1 MSASHLSIVRR
12 LSMVFLLGTLL
23 TLLSGALSGVPSAGA
38 TTASAVSGY
47 QVVYGPTT
55 ASNSL
60 SPKTAR
66 AVCPL
71 GKRVIGGGGAVYQP
85 GVGYVRRMAL
95 TELRPVFRYDGTSDA
110 YLATA
115 AETPP
120 GTSENW
126 LVEAYAVCA
135 DPLPGMFMV
144 AYTTSP
150 SSSSVQTASAGCP
163 WVIGT
168 GGRISNSSGYV
179 VLQAARPSATGDLA
193 RVRAHEVP
201 GGYGGPW
208 SVTAY
213 AVCVSSKPAGYEV
226 VVDRSSAQLSETYKD
241 AAAICPYGKNVLGA
255 GGAISN
261 TAPGNVSLFMIHI
274 YPWQASV
281 AAIENTPTNLNWDY
295 IVATAVCASS

>member
-12 LSMVFLLGTLL
+12 LSIVFLLGTLL

-66 AVCPL
+66 AVCPP

-120 GTSENW
+120 EPLKTGSWRRT
-126 LVEAYAVCA
+126 LYVPTRCRVCSWSRTQPA
-135 DPLPGMFMV
+135 RPRLPCRLRLPG
-144 AYTTSP
+144 
-150 SSSSVQTASAGCP
+150 
-163 WVIGT
+163 
-168 GGRISNSSGYV
+168 
-179 VLQAARPSATGDLA
+179 
-193 RVRAHEVP
+193 VP
-201 GGYGGPW
+201 G
-208 SVTAY
+208 
-213 AVCVSSKPAGYEV
+213 
-226 VVDRSSAQLSETYKD
+226 SSAR
-241 AAAICPYGKNVLGA
+241 A
-255 GGAISN
+255 GGS
-261 TAPGNVSLFMIHI
+261 APPRGESFSRRHDRLI
-274 YPWQASV
+274 PATLPASGLMRF
-281 AAIENTPTNLNWDY
+281 P
-295 IVATAVCASS
+295 VATHVSCRVILAHPQLP

>member
-1 MSASHLSIVRR
+1 MATMHPSIARR
-12 LSMVFLLGTLL
+12 LSMVFLLSALL
-23 TLLSGALSGVPSAGA
+23 TLLSGALSGVPAAGA

-47 QVVYGPTT
+47 QVVYGPET

-85 GVGYVRRMAL
+85 GVGSIQRTAL

-120 GTSENW
+120 GTTENW

-168 GGRISNSSGYV
+168 GGRISTSFGRV
-179 VLQAARPSATGDLA
+179 VLQTARPSPTGDFA

-201 GGYGGPW
+201 DGYTGTW

-213 AVCVSSKPAGYEV
+213 AVCVSTKPAGYEV
-226 VVDRSSAQLSETYKD
+226 VVGRSGQRLSEPYKS
-241 AAAICPYGKNVLGA
+241 AIAMCPYGKNVLGP

-261 TAPGNVSLFMIHI
+261 TAPGNVSLQMILP
-274 YPWQASV
+274 YPSRSYVDAV
-281 AAIENTPTNLNWDY
+281 ENTPTNLNWDS
-295 IVATAVCASS
+295 IVATAVCAY